1 MVESKEESGTQGE
14 GDKSKLELFFKIWRV
29 IRADDG

>member
-14 GDKSKLELFFKIWRV
+14 GDKSKLKVFFSIFRG